1 MLEPKRR
8 LIQSCNVAVAHVTH
22 NPVQYVQFITT
33 TFDQFAFQ
41 ILLFQQ
47 QQQPSHVPPGH
58 YTSSAKLLT
67 ITQRLVEYPTYC
79 SLHNSLSR

>member
-8 LIQSCNVAVAHVTH
+8 LIQSCNVAVACYTQ
-22 NPVQYVQFITT
+22 PVQYALIAT
-33 TFDQFAFQ
+33 TFDQFVFQ
-41 ILLFQQ
+41 MLLFQQ
-47 QQQPSHVPPGH
+47 QQQPSHVSPGH

-79 SLHNSLSR
+79 SLRVHNSSSR